1 MESQPLTASAP
12 AARRTALAARLLREM
27 EQAEQQGFGTSTVW
41 LTREETD
48 LICAAL
54 ARSGAERDT
63 ARLDF
68 LDRCAAAMSARDGA
82 ERGWQ
87 LVIEQD
93 RLLLGATAGLHGGSF
108 GGAFGG
114 ALGPGG
120 PHPSCRAAIDERV
133 AELERARNA
142 PATEEQGAARAAR
155 GRPP

>member
-1 MESQPLTASAP
+1 ME
-12 AARRTALAARLLREM
+12 R
-27 EQAEQQGFGTSTVW
+27 AEQQGFGTSTVW

-68 LDRCAAAMSARDGA
+68 LDRCAAAMGARDGA

-87 LVIEQD
+87 LVIEPD
-93 RLLLGATAGLHGGSF
+93 RLLLGATAGPYGGSY
-108 GGAFGG
+108 GAP
-114 ALGPGG
+114 LGPGG

>member
-12 AARRTALAARLLREM
+12 AARCTALAARLLREM
-27 EQAEQQGFGTSTVW
+27 ERAEQQGFGTSTVW

-108 GGAFGG
+108 GGSFGG

-133 AELERARNA
+133 AELERARNV